1 LSNEKYAK
9 IPDIND
15 MIRLVYNIAFK
26 ILENQSGFFVIFEE
40 NDNSIYFTIKNAYIC
55 KDKFGSCYHI
65 LQDEYSNI
73 EFKSKENLISCRL
86 IKEKAEQLPNTE
98 DITKDNPDKISAKE
112 YLASVAIN
120 LHTKLELLEEYEDI
134 IDKYFY
140 WLELGFNITYLH
152 NAAQEIIR
160 YSRIV
165 EKFIDFPNMAIA
177 IWSIGEFLLEIKE
190 EDFKDDS
197 QKALVTEILKAI
209 LTDIQEWR
217 ISIFVAQTQDDIYF
231 LDDSLISSFKQIKA
245 ILEDKSESSSS
256 ESSEDIFFF

>member
-1 LSNEKYAK
+1 
-9 IPDIND
+9 
-15 MIRLVYNIAFK
+15 
-26 ILENQSGFFVIFEE
+26 
-40 NDNSIYFTIKNAYIC
+40 
-55 KDKFGSCYHI
+55 
-65 LQDEYSNI
+65 
-73 EFKSKENLISCRL
+73 
-86 IKEKAEQLPNTE
+86 
-98 DITKDNPDKISAKE
+98 
-112 YLASVAIN
+112 
-120 LHTKLELLEEYEDI
+120 
-134 IDKYFY
+134 
-140 WLELGFNITYLH
+140 
-152 NAAQEIIR
+152 
-160 YSRIV
+160 
-165 EKFIDFPNMAIA
+165 MAIA